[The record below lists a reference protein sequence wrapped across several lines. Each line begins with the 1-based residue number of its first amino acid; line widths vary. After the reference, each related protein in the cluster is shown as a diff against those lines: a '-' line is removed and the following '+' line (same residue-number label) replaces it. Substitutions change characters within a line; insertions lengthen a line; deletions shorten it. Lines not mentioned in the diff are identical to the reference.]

1 MAKSTTTKDHQQGI
15 DGGRLEITSG
25 VALAQAVGFDTDSD
39 QDGVPDILELVEKTD
54 PADAQSFLDSDN
66 DGLSDN
72 IDTDT
77 DGDGISNINESGVFP
92 YYDRDQDGVP
102 AYLDDNDY
110 DNRVGDNNNRVEPL
124 YDPNG
129 DGTAAFRDSATTSLA
144 DRDGDQVPDSV
155 ETLNRSER

>member
-1 MAKSTTTKDHQQGI
+1 M
-15 DGGRLEITSG
+15 
-25 VALAQAVGFDTDSD
+25 
-39 QDGVPDILELVEKTD
+39 
-54 PADAQSFLDSDN
+54 
-66 DGLSDN
+66 
-72 IDTDT
+72 
-77 DGDGISNINESGVFP
+77 
-92 YYDRDQDGVP
+92 P

-110 DNRVGDNNNRVEPL
+110 NNRVGDNNNLVEPL

>member
-25 VALAQAVGFDTDSD
+25 VALAEAVGFDTDSD
-39 QDGVPDILELVEKTD
+39 QDGVPDILELAVETD

-66 DGLSDN
+66 DGLSDT

-110 DNRVGDNNNRVEPL
+110 NNRVVI
-124 YDPNG
+124 
-129 DGTAAFRDSATTSLA
+129 TTTVSNLCMIRMA
-144 DRDGDQVPDSV
+144 MVR
-155 ETLNRSER
+155 LRSEIAQLHHWQTVMAIRYLTA